1 VRSGFDLLVLGV
13 LKYRQVQL
21 EPIDAVLMQQVGIQ
35 VKCPMYWMKL
45 QMELFALNGHL
56 ILAIGIRTRL

>member
-1 VRSGFDLLVLGV
+1 
-13 LKYRQVQL
+13 VQL

-56 ILAIGIRTRL
+56 ILAVGIRTRL